1 MAHPRSDG
9 PAAVGASGTHSPPTL
24 AKLGGA
30 QQDDQGRTCATHA
43 PLRSLQGIRPPG
55 ALGLGHWAVLS
66 HSPKAPLLT
75 QPGPLPPQL
84 EPEGEGAVHRA
95 GDPQRL
101 V

>member
-24 AKLGGA
+24 AKLGGT
-30 QQDDQGRTCATHA
+30 QQDDKAARVPPTP
-43 PLRSLQGIRPPG
+43 PLGPSRASGPQEPWDW
-55 ALGLGHWAVLS
+55 GHWAVLS